1 MTDSKAD
8 LTFAIKQKCTFT
20 NTLTSK
26 LFPDFYSP
34 GASLQGN
41 LFRFIPHPDIQS
53 RSNQTLILCTLLP
66 IEPTIEE
73 IISFDLLE
81 EKRRGGFIKT
91 EILLQ
96 ALALQDSEWI
106 FLTQQV
112 SVALKKSSP
121 LLKVRARVHAGVSIF
136 CSAQRQRGQGRKSIS
151 ALKHNHGFNEDR
163 WLSN

>member
-26 LFPDFYSP
+26 LLPDFYSP

-81 EKRRGGFIKT
+81 EKRGEMDLSKRRFYSKPWLFRILNGF
-91 EILLQ
+91 
-96 ALALQDSEWI
+96 S
-106 FLTQQV
+106 
-112 SVALKKSSP
+112 
-121 LLKVRARVHAGVSIF
+121 
-136 CSAQRQRGQGRKSIS
+136 
-151 ALKHNHGFNEDR
+151 
-163 WLSN
+163 